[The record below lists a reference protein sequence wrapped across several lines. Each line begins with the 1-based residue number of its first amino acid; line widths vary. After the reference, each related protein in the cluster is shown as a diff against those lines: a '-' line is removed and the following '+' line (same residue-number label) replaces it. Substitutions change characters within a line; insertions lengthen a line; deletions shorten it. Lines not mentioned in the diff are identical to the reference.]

1 VRRTCLAAGDSY
13 DVVVIG
19 AGLAGLEC
27 ARGLGEAGLSVLL
40 IDRKPDISRSVHT
53 TGIFARRTLEDFDL
67 PEDCLGPPIRQ
78 LILYSPARRPLL
90 LESPRDE
97 FRLGRMGA
105 LYERRLED
113 CLRAG
118 VHWRPATRF
127 VGIESRADTSCVR
140 LSSLGR
146 TSAVKT
152 RYIVGADGVA
162 SPTARALRLAANR
175 RWIAGVED
183 VMSGVRLDGPPRLRC
198 FLDPHFVPG
207 YLAWIVQDG
216 EETHLGVGGLPGR
229 FDIISAL
236 ERFRGE
242 AESFLDFSRAR
253 IIERRG
259 GAIPVGGILPH
270 IANARGLLVGD
281 AAGAVSPLT
290 AGGLDGS
297 VRLSALAASVIAR
310 HLGGDAS
317 ALLSYSG
324 IALQRPFRLR
334 LALRTVMDL
343 TTSRPLVELGC
354 FLLHW
359 TPLMALARRIFFGR
373 GPFPDEVSED
383 SLGDEFAPH
392 PALSRGER
400 AEMPWERSE

>member
-1 VRRTCLAAGDSY
+1 MRRTCLAAGNSY

-27 ARGLGEAGLSVLL
+27 ARRLADSGLSVLL
-40 IDRKPDISRSVHT
+40 IDRKPDISRSIHT

-78 LILYSPARRPLL
+78 VILYSPARRPLL
-90 LESPRDE
+90 LESPLDE

-105 LYERRLED
+105 LYERRLAD

-118 VHWRPATRF
+118 VHWSPATRF
-127 VGIESRADTSCVR
+127 VGIENRAETSCVR
-140 LSSLGR
+140 LSTPGR
-146 TSAVKT
+146 TRAVRA

-162 SPTARALRLAANR
+162 SPTARALCLGGNR
-175 RWIAGVED
+175 RWIAGAED
-183 VMSGVRLDGPPRLRC
+183 VLRGVPLKGPPRLQC
-198 FLDPHFVPG
+198 FLDPDLAPG

-216 EETHLGVGGLPGR
+216 AETHLGVGGLPGR
-229 FDIISAL
+229 FDIARAL
-236 ERFRGE
+236 ERFRAE
-242 AESFLDFSRAR
+242 AETYLDFSRAR
-253 IIERRG
+253 LTERRG
-259 GAIPVGGILPH
+259 GAIPVGGILPL

-310 HLGGDAS
+310 HLSGDAS
-317 ALLSYSG
+317 ALFSYSG
-324 IALQRPFRLR
+324 SALQRRFRSR

-354 FLLHW
+354 FLLRA
-359 TPLMALARRIFFGR
+359 TPLKVLARQIFFGTTVAPAWSGSGFAT
-373 GPFPDEVSED
+373 GPR
-383 SLGDEFAPH
+383 LARMRAH
-392 PALSRGER
+392 PR
-400 AEMPWERSE
+400 P